1 MNKNNIELILKGIE
15 EGDQIGGPYE
25 LAKIFSKSLEFNNGF
40 DESDLR
46 NRYFDWWRGN
56 AFDTGPTYASVFNKI
71 EKGMDPKV
79 AVKKV
84 HEEFGFNTAGC
95 GPAHRATPVAGM
107 LNIQT
112 NQLITLA
119 KKEAKITHYDEDA
132 GNGSAIVIMLCRYLL
147 EGKSFY
153 DTQNLVSNDKDL
165 KDSWIKLQ
173 KAELKPDGY
182 IYNVIF
188 SALHFIKEERTLAD
202 AIKFSGK
209 ANYCSIIFSVIKK
222 CMTINSQER
231 MQDGYI

>member
-1 MNKNNIELILKGIE
+1 MLENFYNELILKGIK
-15 EGDQIGGPYE
+15 EGDQIGGPFE
-25 LAKIFSKSLEFNNGF
+25 LAKIVSKSLKSNNEFNE
-40 DESDLR
+40 DDLR
-46 NRYFDWWRGN
+46 KRYLHWWKEG

-71 EKGMDPKV
+71 EKGMDPEL

-95 GPAHRATPVAGM
+95 GPAHRATPLAGIF
-107 LNIQT
+107 NIPT
-112 NQLITLA
+112 NQLIILA
-119 KKEAKITHYDEDA
+119 RKEAKITHYDLDA

-153 DTQNLVSNDKDL
+153 DAENLVSNDKDL
-165 KDSWIKLQ
+165 KDSWLKLQ

-188 SALHFIKEERTLAD
+188 SALHFIKENKTLAD

-222 CMTINSQER
+222 CMTNNSHEW
-231 MQDGYI
+231 M

>member
-1 MNKNNIELILKGIE
+1 MSDYTNLIINGIKM
-15 EGDQIGGPYE
+15 GDQIGGPYN
-25 LAKIFSKSLEFNNGF
+25 LAKIFSNSLKINNNFNEN
-40 DESDLR
+40 DLR
-46 NRYFDWWRGN
+46 KKYLNWWKEG

-84 HEEFGFNTAGC
+84 HEEFGFSTAGC
-95 GPAHRATPVAGM
+95 GPAHRATPLAGM
-107 LNIQT
+107 FNIPT
-112 NQLITLA
+112 DQLIILA
-119 KKEAKITHYDEDA
+119 RKEAKITHYDIDA

-153 DTQNLVSNDKDL
+153 DAENLVSNDKDL
-165 KDSWIKLQ
+165 KDSWLKLQ
-173 KAELKPDGY
+173 KAELKLDGY

-188 SALHFIKEERTLAD
+188 SALHFIKENKTLAD

-222 CMTINSQER
+222 CMTINSHKR
-231 MQDGYI
+231 M

>member
-1 MNKNNIELILKGIE
+1 MIVKNYTQLILKGID
-15 EGDQIGGPYE
+15 EGDQIGGPFE
-25 LAKIFSKSLEFNNGF
+25 LAKIFSNSLEQNKGFNEDNLRQRYLNWWK
-40 DESDLR
+40 SD
-46 NRYFDWWRGN
+46 
-56 AFDTGPTYASVFNKI
+56 AFDTGPTYASVFSKI
-71 EKGMDPKV
+71 DKGMDPKF

-95 GPAHRATPVAGM
+95 GPAHRATPLAGM
-107 LNIQT
+107 FNIKRD
-112 NQLITLA
+112 QLITLA
-119 KKEAKITHYDEDA
+119 KKEAKITHFDEDA

-147 EGKSFY
+147 EGKSYY
-153 DTQNLVSNDKDL
+153 DAQNFVSNDKDL
-165 KDSWIKLQ
+165 IDSWTKLQ

-222 CMTINSQER
+222 CMTINYHER
-231 MQDGYI
+231 M

>member
-1 MNKNNIELILKGIE
+1 MIDINYSQLILRGIK

-25 LAKIFSKSLEFNNGF
+25 LAKILLRSLEKKNGF
-40 DESDLR
+40 NEKDLR
-46 NRYFDWWRGN
+46 KRYLIWWRGE

-71 EKGMDPKV
+71 EKGMEPEV

-95 GPAHRATPVAGM
+95 GPAHRATPLAGM
-107 LNIQT
+107 LNIPT
-112 NQLITLA
+112 DQLITLA
-119 KKEAKITHYDEDA
+119 RKEARITHYDVDA

-147 EGKSFY
+147 EGKSYY
-153 DTQNLVSNDKDL
+153 DAENLVCNDEDL

-173 KAELKPDGY
+173 NAELKPDGY

-188 SALHFIKEERTLAD
+188 SALHFIKENKTLED

-222 CMTINSQER
+222 CITINSHER
-231 MQDGYI
+231 M

>member
-1 MNKNNIELILKGIE
+1 M
-15 EGDQIGGPYE
+15 
-25 LAKIFSKSLEFNNGF
+25 
-40 DESDLR
+40 
-46 NRYFDWWRGN
+46 DWWKEG

-84 HEEFGFNTAGC
+84 HEEFGFSTAGC
-95 GPAHRATPVAGM
+95 GPAHRATPLAGKF
-107 LNIQT
+107 NIPT
-112 NQLITLA
+112 NQLIILA
-119 KKEAKITHYDEDA
+119 RKEAKITHYDLDA

-153 DTQNLVSNDKDL
+153 EAESLVSNDKDL

-188 SALHFIKEERTLAD
+188 SALHFIKEDKTHAG
-202 AIKFSGK
+202 AKKFSGK
-209 ANYCSIIFSVIKK
+209 ANYCSIIFSVLKK
-222 CMTINSQER
+222 CMTINAHER
-231 MQDGYI
+231 M

>member
-1 MNKNNIELILKGIE
+1 MIKINYCDLILDGIN
-15 EGDQIGGPYE
+15 EGDQIGGPYQ
-25 LAKIFSKSLEFNNGF
+25 LAKIFLKSLELNNGF
-40 DESDLR
+40 IEADLR
-46 NRYFDWWRGN
+46 KRYLDWWKED

-71 EKGMDPKV
+71 EKGMEPEV

-95 GPAHRATPVAGM
+95 GPAHRATPLAGM
-107 LNIQT
+107 LNIPT
-112 NQLITLA
+112 DQLITLA
-119 KKEAKITHYDEDA
+119 RKEARITHYDVDA

-147 EGKSFY
+147 EGKSYY
-153 DTQNLVSNDKDL
+153 DAENLVCNDEDL

-173 KAELKPDGY
+173 NAELKPDGY

-188 SALHFIKEERTLAD
+188 SALHFIKENKTLED

-222 CMTINSQER
+222 CITINSHER
-231 MQDGYI
+231 M